1 MAVNFFLF
9 CVFFFFF
16 PFSHLQISHSKL
28 KPIALCK
35 EPHPLQ
41 QSVGSVSRGLT
52 PAVRG
57 QPLWQRAALA
67 AQTANVA

>member
-1 MAVNFFLF
+1 MAMNFFLF
-9 CVFFFFF
+9 CVFFFF

-41 QSVGSVSRGLT
+41 QSVGSVSRELT

-67 AQTANVA
+67 A